1 MLAVTVRCD
10 SVGTLSLLT
19 SHYHSGHKGTTGS
32 TQSREHCSQSREHCS
47 QSREHCSRST
57 EQADTLQFTPVAK
70 LCQLNFSQFL
80 SIYMMRS
87 PINIPDNANSPL
99 RQSILIGPLYVT

>member
-47 QSREHCSRST
+47 QST

-87 PINIPDNANSPL
+87 PINIPDNA
-99 RQSILIGPLYVT
+99 LYHDITSCNLNYTRT

>member
-19 SHYHSGHKGTTGS
+19 SHYHSGHKGTTES
-32 TQSREHCSQSREHCS
+32 TQSREHCSQ
-47 QSREHCSRST
+47 ST

-87 PINIPDNANSPL
+87 PINIPDNA
-99 RQSILIGPLYVT
+99 LYHDITSCNPNYTRT

>member
-32 TQSREHCSQSREHCS
+32 TQSREHCSQSTESTALRA
-47 QSREHCSRST
+47 QSRL
-57 EQADTLQFTPVAK
+57 TL
-70 LCQLNFSQFL
+70 
-80 SIYMMRS
+80 Y
-87 PINIPDNANSPL
+87 NSL
-99 RQSILIGPLYVT
+99 Q